1 MSGEVKDLL
10 FEIGTEELP
19 SKSLYFLSE
28 SFGQLFTQAL
38 SENNLQFSAFKCY
51 ATPRRITVHIENLAI
66 QQPTQKIERKGP
78 SVKAAKD
85 SEGNPS
91 KAALGFARSCGV
103 EFSDLDLLETDKG
116 SWLVFRKNQEGQL
129 TRSLLPQ
136 IAQLVVNQLPIAKR
150 MNWGNGREGF
160 TRPVHWI
167 LFLFGDTIIPC
178 ELFGKKSSNQT
189 FGHRFH
195 APNALTILNP
205 KQYEITLEKEGR
217 VIADFSKRKE
227 QIRQQVVNASQSS
240 TAKAIIDEDLLSEV
254 AGLVEW
260 PVALVGKFDNE
271 FLEVPQEALISA
283 MQEHQKYFPI
293 VNNNHRLLPLFV
305 AISNIESKAAENV
318 VSGNEKVIRPR
329 LADAKFFFDTDK
341 KHTLQSFADKLDHV
355 TFQYKLGSVG
365 DKVQRVT
372 KLAGYIAQ
380 KIKADVA
387 STEKSALLCKAD
399 LTTNMVGEFPDLQ
412 GIMGGYYAEHANESN
427 AVITA
432 IREHYLPKFSG
443 DSLPSTLEGCA
454 LAIADR
460 LDSLVGIFAI
470 GQIPSGDKD
479 PFALRRA
486 SLGIIRIIIGK
497 TLDLDLKDL
506 ISFSEQLFESKLG
519 SVEVQTPL
527 LEFFGSRYRAH
538 YKEQGIS
545 TPIIISV
552 ENKNTSKPLDFHL
565 RILAVQEF
573 STLPEAKSLSAANK
587 RVKNIL
593 NKQDKNFA
601 LESLN
606 TELLSET
613 QEIQLAK
620 ALEKKLLEVTPFF
633 KQGAYTQALKSLADL
648 HTIIDEF
655 FDGVMVMADDPNVRT
670 NRLILLSQLQGLFSE
685 VADISMLTQ

>member
-1 MSGEVKDLL
+1 M
-10 FEIGTEELP
+10 
-19 SKSLYFLSE
+19 
-28 SFGQLFTQAL
+28 
-38 SENNLQFSAFKCY
+38 
-51 ATPRRITVHIENLAI
+51 
-66 QQPTQKIERKGP
+66 
-78 SVKAAKD
+78 
-85 SEGNPS
+85 
-91 KAALGFARSCGV
+91 
-103 EFSDLDLLETDKG
+103 
-116 SWLVFRKNQEGQL
+116 
-129 TRSLLPQ
+129 
-136 IAQLVVNQLPIAKR
+136 
-150 MNWGNGREGF
+150 
-160 TRPVHWI
+160 
-167 LFLFGDTIIPC
+167 
-178 ELFGKKSSNQT
+178 
-189 FGHRFH
+189 
-195 APNALTILNP
+195 
-205 KQYEITLEKEGR
+205 
-217 VIADFSKRKE
+217 
-227 QIRQQVVNASQSS
+227 
-240 TAKAIIDEDLLSEV
+240 
-254 AGLVEW
+254 
-260 PVALVGKFDNE
+260 
-271 FLEVPQEALISA
+271 
-283 MQEHQKYFPI
+283 
-293 VNNNHRLLPLFV
+293 NNNHRLLPLFV

-318 VSGNEKVIRPR
+318 VTGNEKVIRPR

>member
-1 MSGEVKDLL
+1 M
-10 FEIGTEELP
+10 
-19 SKSLYFLSE
+19 
-28 SFGQLFTQAL
+28 
-38 SENNLQFSAFKCY
+38 
-51 ATPRRITVHIENLAI
+51 
-66 QQPTQKIERKGP
+66 
-78 SVKAAKD
+78 
-85 SEGNPS
+85 
-91 KAALGFARSCGV
+91 
-103 EFSDLDLLETDKG
+103 
-116 SWLVFRKNQEGQL
+116 
-129 TRSLLPQ
+129 
-136 IAQLVVNQLPIAKR
+136 
-150 MNWGNGREGF
+150 
-160 TRPVHWI
+160 
-167 LFLFGDTIIPC
+167 
-178 ELFGKKSSNQT
+178 
-189 FGHRFH
+189 
-195 APNALTILNP
+195 
-205 KQYEITLEKEGR
+205 
-217 VIADFSKRKE
+217 
-227 QIRQQVVNASQSS
+227 
-240 TAKAIIDEDLLSEV
+240 
-254 AGLVEW
+254 
-260 PVALVGKFDNE
+260 
-271 FLEVPQEALISA
+271 
-283 MQEHQKYFPI
+283 
-293 VNNNHRLLPLFV
+293 
-305 AISNIESKAAENV
+305 
-318 VSGNEKVIRPR
+318 
-329 LADAKFFFDTDK
+329 
-341 KHTLQSFADKLDHV
+341 
-355 TFQYKLGSVG
+355 
-365 DKVQRVT
+365 
-372 KLAGYIAQ
+372 
-380 KIKADVA
+380 
-387 STEKSALLCKAD
+387 
-399 LTTNMVGEFPDLQ
+399 
-412 GIMGGYYAEHANESN
+412 
-427 AVITA
+427 
-432 IREHYLPKFSG
+432 
-443 DSLPSTLEGCA
+443 PSTLEGCA

-620 ALEKKLLEVTPFF
+620 ALEKKQLEVTPFF